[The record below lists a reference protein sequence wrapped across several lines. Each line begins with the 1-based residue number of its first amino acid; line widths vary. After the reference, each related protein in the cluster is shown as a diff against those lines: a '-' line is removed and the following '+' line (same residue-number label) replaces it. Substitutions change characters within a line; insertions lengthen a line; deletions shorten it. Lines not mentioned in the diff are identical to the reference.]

1 MIKPLLSLRH
11 IFNEATLNILEG
23 LHFGT
28 FGNMANVTHL
38 LTPKQCEQ
46 FHRDGFLMVKNILPQ
61 ADIQPLID
69 ELSQW
74 VEDGTQAAISAGLLE
89 IGQRFQ
95 DAPFATRL
103 SQVSTACS
111 EPDWIWQNFFRN
123 QKPRTAGMF
132 ILRTSP
138 PLLDVVESLIGSE
151 IFAHPQFN
159 FRAKLPEHQL
169 TVIPWHQDLAYLI
182 SEEAGETLV
191 VNAWIPLVQANKEN
205 GCMQIIRG
213 SHKFGL
219 LPHSRQDFTVGHTGN
234 IGIAEADLPD
244 GEVVTAG
251 LDIGDILLT
260 TERLVHRGLPNRS
273 NTVRW
278 SIDTRYNR
286 IGLPT
291 GREQVPGFIAR
302 SRADPTSITNSHQH
316 WDHAFETA

>member
-1 MIKPLLSLRH
+1 
-11 IFNEATLNILEG
+11 
-23 LHFGT
+23 
-28 FGNMANVTHL
+28 
-38 LTPKQCEQ
+38 
-46 FHRDGFLMVKNILPQ
+46 MVKNILPQ

-74 VEDGTQAAISAGLLE
+74 VEDGTQAAISAGVLE

-244 GEVVTAG
+244 SEVVTAG

>member
-74 VEDGTQAAISAGLLE
+74 VEDGTQAAISAGVLE
-89 IGQRFQ
+89 IDQRFQ

-213 SHKFGL
+213 SH
-219 LPHSRQDFTVGHTGN
+219 
-234 IGIAEADLPD
+234 
-244 GEVVTAG
+244 
-251 LDIGDILLT
+251 
-260 TERLVHRGLPNRS
+260 
-273 NTVRW
+273 
-278 SIDTRYNR
+278 
-286 IGLPT
+286 
-291 GREQVPGFIAR
+291 
-302 SRADPTSITNSHQH
+302 
-316 WDHAFETA
+316 

>member
-1 MIKPLLSLRH
+1 LSLRH
-11 IFNEATLNILEG
+11 IVNEAALNISEDP
-23 LHFGT
+23 HFGT
-28 FGNMANVTHL
+28 FDDMTNVTNL
-38 LTPKQCEQ
+38 LTHEQCEQ
-46 FHRDGFLMVKNILPQ
+46 FHRDGFLILKNILPQ
-61 ADIQPLID
+61 ADVQPLID

-74 VEDGTQAAISAGLLE
+74 VEDGTKAATSAGILE
-89 IGQRFQ
+89 IGQQFQ
-95 DAPFATRL
+95 DAPFSTRL

-111 EPDWIWQNFFRN
+111 EPDWIWQNYFRN

-138 PLLDVVESLIGSE
+138 PLLDAVESLIGPE

-213 SHKFGL
+213 SHKFSL

-302 SRADPTSITNSHQH
+302 SRVDPTSITNSHQQ
-316 WDHAFETA
+316 WDHAFETV

>member
-28 FGNMANVTHL
+28 FGHMANVTHL

-74 VEDGTQAAISAGLLE
+74 VEDGTQAAISAGVLE

-182 SEEAGETLV
+182 SEETGETLV